1 MDHWLARA
9 AAMRPDREAVGGLT
23 YAQLLDAGGSA
34 AGALIERGVAPGDR
48 VALALGSAVALG
60 LDQSER
66 WLCPMPLAHVGGLS
80 ILLRSAVYTTTVVL
94 HGRFD
99 TDTVGAALSD
109 PVERITL
116 VSLVPTMLSR
126 LLDAGL

>member
-48 VALALGSAVALG
+48 VALALEPGVEFVAALHGCFLAGAVAVPIDLRLSG
-60 LDQSER
+60 SER
-66 WLCPMPLAHVGGLS
+66 DARTASATFVIEEQLADH
-80 ILLRSAVYTTTVVL
+80 A
-94 HGRFD
+94 
-99 TDTVGAALSD
+99 
-109 PVERITL
+109 P
-116 VSLVPTMLSR
+116 
-126 LLDAGL
+126 